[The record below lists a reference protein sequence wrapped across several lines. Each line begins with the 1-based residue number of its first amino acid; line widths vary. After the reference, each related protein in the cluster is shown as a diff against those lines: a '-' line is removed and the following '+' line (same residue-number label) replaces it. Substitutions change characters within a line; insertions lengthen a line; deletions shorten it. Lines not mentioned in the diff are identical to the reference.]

1 MLWLLLASV
10 GPALATAVE
19 LAGCFGSS
27 MVLQRDVPARIWG
40 FSSSPGARIEATPH
54 GSKVE
59 TSADASGYWWLEL
72 AAQPASA
79 IGVDISFRSTD
90 GSPAVVLAD
99 VLFGDV
105 FLFSGQSN
113 TVFTV
118 GMGFNATA
126 EIDRAKSYPSIR
138 VMTVGESRA
147 KDPQSLIHVSQPWT
161 RASAPG
167 AIGGPGVGNWSH
179 FSAIGW
185 FSVRN
190 LFDRL
195 EGRVP
200 MGVITSAVS
209 ATSILECKRRHAVHL
224 PTRPTC
230 SLFRP
235 SGDEL
240 LTCG

>member
-1 MLWLLLASV
+1 VCGEALLTCSAVQLAS
-10 GPALATAVE
+10 
-19 LAGCFGSS
+19 CFGSS
-27 MVLQRDVPARIWG
+27 MVLQRDVPANVWG
-40 FSSSPGARIEATPH
+40 FSSSPGATVEAALHNIT
-54 GSKVE
+54 VQ
-59 TSADASGYWWLEL
+59 TSVDASGYWQLTL
-72 AAQPASA
+72 PTQPASP
-79 IGVDISFRSTD
+79 IGVDISFKSTD
-90 GSPAVVLAD
+90 LSPPVVLTD

-118 GMGFNATA
+118 GMGFNAST
-126 EIDRAKSYPSIR
+126 EIKHAKSYPSIR

-147 KDPQSLIHVSQPWT
+147 KDPQSLMHVSQPWV

-185 FSVRN
+185 FSIRN

-195 EGRVP
+195 DAKIP

-209 ATSILECKRRHAVHL
+209 ATSILECK
-224 PTRPTC
+224 
-230 SLFRP
+230 
-235 SGDEL
+235 
-240 LTCG
+240 